1 MSRTSHKQQNL
12 PTLHSI
18 SESACLYDVGLYA
31 RLSSED
37 NGKDSDSIESQIELM
52 EKYIAENPTMKKAAA
67 FIDNGYTGT
76 NFERPGFQ
84 QMIDAARAGAI
95 NCIVVKDLSR
105 LGRNY
110 LETGSFL
117 ERIFPFL
124 GVRVIALNDNYDSAS
139 LSNNSELAA
148 SLSNIINDF
157 YAKDISRKVFS
168 ALAVKMANGEYIG
181 AWEKYGYLKDPENKN
196 RLIVNPETAP
206 VVQQIFQWRSTGM
219 SYMGINKQLNEMGIL
234 SPGQYKAERG
244 IVTNNNQKPRKILW
258 NKHIISDILKDI
270 TYIGHMAQRKTTQNL
285 CSGVPFTRVDER
297 DWVIAN
303 NTHEPIITQELFD
316 KVQEVN
322 RSSAAT
328 AKSNYG
334 KYDYLPKAKNIYGA
348 KLVCADCG
356 AQMKLQRSIS
366 RKKDKAYFTYICPT
380 YAEHGQAGC
389 LKKRMRKA
397 DLDNAVFQ
405 AIRAQMDTFFE
416 YATVI
421 KKLLAKKQA
430 VKSNASQKQA
440 KASLSLKVRNL
451 RSQISNL
458 YIDFKDGLLNDEE
471 YLMQKE
477 KYSEKLAE
485 AERALNTFVEDES
498 ETEEQLVGMKRW
510 AAISKKFANAAE
522 LSEELL
528 TACVKQIKFHSD
540 DYLEIEFNYM
550 QEFGE
555 LLETAERLR
564 KDVA

>member
-1 MSRTSHKQQNL
+1 MSRTSRKQQNL
-12 PTLHSI
+12 PVLHSI

-84 QMIDAARAGAI
+84 QMIEAAQAGTI

-124 GVRVIALNDNYDSAS
+124 GVRVIAVNDNYDSAS
-139 LSNNSELAA
+139 LSSNSELAA

-181 AWEKYGYLKDPENKN
+181 AWEKYGYLKDPANKN

-219 SYMGINKQLNEMGIL
+219 SYMGINKRLNEMGVL

-258 NKHIISDILKDI
+258 NKHIITDILKDI

-297 DWVIAN
+297 DWVIAYH
-303 NTHEPIITQELFD
+303 THEPIISQELFD
-316 KVQEVN
+316 KVQEIN

-334 KYDYLPKAKNIYGA
+334 KYDYLPKARNIYGA

-356 AQMKLQRSIS
+356 ARMKLQRSINQ
-366 RKKDKAYFTYICPT
+366 KKDKAYFTFICPT
-380 YAEHGQAGC
+380 YAEHGQTGC
-389 LKKRMRKA
+389 SKKCMRKA
-397 DLDNAVFQ
+397 DLDDAVFQ
-405 AIRAQMDTFFE
+405 AIRAQMDTFLE

-430 VKSNASQKQA
+430 VKSNTSQKQT
-440 KASLSLKVRNL
+440 KASLSVKVRNL

-477 KYSEKLAE
+477 RYSEKLVE
-485 AERALNTFVEDES
+485 AERALSTFVENES
-498 ETEEQLVGMKRW
+498 ETEEQLVGIKRW
-510 AAISKKFANAAE
+510 AAISKEYANASE
-522 LSEELL
+522 LSEGLL

-550 QEFGE
+550 QEFSE
-555 LLETAERLR
+555 LLETAARLR